1 MNIDYGKIFKN
12 YNFINEY
19 YFDKDDYISDMLI
32 KNYRTLIYNID
43 INNKLDLRFAKKI
56 DNIMNLYIIDTDF
69 YKNIHECLNDFENN
83 NIQDLNQILIEEY
96 EKYQQVLPVITT
108 SRWI

>member
-1 MNIDYGKIFKN
+1 MNINYGKVFKN

-19 YFDKDDYISDMLI
+19 CFDKDDYISDLLI

-43 INNKLDLRFAKKI
+43 IKNKLDLRLAKKI
-56 DNIMNLYIIDTDF
+56 DNIMNLYIIDNDF
-69 YKNIHECLNDFENN
+69 YKNIHECLNDFENS
-83 NIQDLNQILIEEY
+83 NIQDLNTILMKEY
-96 EKYQQVLPVITT
+96 EKYQQVLPTITT

>member
-12 YNFINEY
+12 YSSINE
-19 YFDKDDYISDMLI
+19 FCFNKNDYISDMLI

-43 INNKLDLRFAKKI
+43 INNKLELRLAKKI
-56 DNIMNLYIIDTDF
+56 DIIMNLYIIDIDF
-69 YKNIHECLNDFENN
+69 YKNIQDYLNDFEHS
-83 NIQDLNQILIEEY
+83 NIQDLNKILIKEY
-96 EKYQQVLPVITT
+96 EKYQQILPTITT

>member
-19 YFDKDDYISDMLI
+19 CFNKEDYISDMLI

-43 INNKLDLRFAKKI
+43 INNKLDLRLAKKI
-56 DNIMNLYIIDTDF
+56 DNIMNLYIIDNDF
-69 YKNIHECLNDFENN
+69 YKNIHEYLNDFEHS
-83 NIQDLNQILIEEY
+83 NIQDLNEILINQY
-96 EKYQQVLPVITT
+96 EKYQQILPPIST